1 MSFTNAQK
9 NSAHVKAIH
18 KKVFA
23 ELIMRAQWGAKHRNG
38 YGDRSAYYP
47 LKKTFLHHSVTAMI
61 AASASVATESAAVRS
76 IEQIGQNRFGVGMS
90 YNVLS
95 PSSGR
100 LYQGTGFSRIAAHT
114 GGFNTSG
121 FALCFIGNYDTNELT
136 DAQKRSAAEL
146 AIANWVEGI
155 FEQPVWTN
163 CHLDVFATSCPGN
176 DACKA
181 RTEINAIAASL
192 IRDGKAPS
200 RTPAKKPAKKPAP
213 AKVWPQVAQQNP
225 FGLTNPFG
233 KAGAAGRNPRDNW
246 FEIVP
251 EDVRDALSAALAG
264 AGYKRSADT
273 KWGLES
279 QIATWMLNHGTHRWY
294 TRDPQ
299 VQAVA
304 RASGRPGFG
313 GPASIWAAFQ
323 LYLKSQGLYKG
334 AIDGHPG
341 NQTWHAIVRWLNRIR
356 PAYNR

>member
-1 MSFTNAQK
+1 MSFTEAQK

-23 ELIMRAQWGAKHRNG
+23 ELILRTQWGAKYRNG

-61 AASASVATESAAVRS
+61 SESASVATESVAVRT
-76 IEQIGQNRFGVGMS
+76 IEQIGQDRFGVGMS
-90 YNVLS
+90 YNALS

-136 DAQKRSAAEL
+136 SAQKRSAAEL

-155 FEQPVWTN
+155 FDQPVWTN
-163 CHLDVFATSCPGN
+163 CHRDVFVTSCPGDN
-176 DACKA
+176 ACKSRA
-181 RTEINAIAASL
+181 EINAIAASL
-192 IRDGKAPS
+192 IRGVKSPSKAPVE
-200 RTPAKKPAKKPAP
+200 KPVEKPAP
-213 AKVWPQVAQQNP
+213 VRVWPQVPQRNP
-225 FGLTNPFG
+225 FGLSDPFSR
-233 KAGAAGRNPRDNW
+233 AGAAGRNPRDNW

-279 QIATWMLNHGTHRWY
+279 QIAAWLLNHGTNRRH
-294 TRDPQ
+294 TVDPQ
-299 VQAVA
+299 VRAVA
-304 RASGRPGFG
+304 RAAGRLGFG

-334 AIDGHPG
+334 AIDGQPG
-341 NQTWHAIVRWLNRIR
+341 NQTWHAIVLWLNRIR
-356 PAYNR
+356 PAYL